1 MTQFEELQQAI
12 IDGKAP
18 VSKELTEKMLKE
30 GVRPGEFFPKAIIP
44 AMDEVG
50 RRMRE
55 CEFFI
60 PEVLIAARAA
70 RASSDILRPLLV
82 GEEAMTSAGTV
93 VCGTVKGD
101 LHDIGKNI
109 VAMMLESAG
118 FKIVDLGVDVT
129 AGEDRRCGSH
139 RTSQSRGAVGAA
151 HHHHG
156 EHEGGGGSTVRR
168 RTARQGKD
176 HGRRSARH
184 RRLGPFDRRRRL
196 RQRRPGG
203 RGVGA
208 AIAWRPKESRAKPAA
223 AHCSGDLRSPSSV
236 IPKTAARARRYRPRF
251 SHTL

>member
-1 MTQFEELQQAI
+1 MTLFEELQKAI

-18 VSKELTEKMLKE
+18 VAKQLTEKMLKD
-30 GVRPGEFFPKAIIP
+30 GIRPGEFFPNAIIP

-82 GEEAMTSAGTV
+82 GDEAISSAGTV

-118 FKIVDLGVDVT
+118 FKIVDLGVDVNAEEIVDAVRLHQANLVALSALLT
-129 AGEDRRCGSH
+129 TTMVNLKGVVEALSAAGLREKVRIIVCGAPITDAWAHSI
-139 RTSQSRGAVGAA
+139 GADGY
-151 HHHHG
+151 
-156 EHEGGGGSTVRR
+156 
-168 RTARQGKD
+168 GKD
-176 HGRRSARH
+176 APSAVELARK
-184 RRLGPFDRRRRL
+184 L
-196 RQRRPGG
+196 
-203 RGVGA
+203 V
-208 AIAWRPKESRAKPAA
+208 PAA
-223 AHCSGDLRSPSSV
+223 
-236 IPKTAARARRYRPRF
+236 
-251 SHTL
+251 

>member
-1 MTQFEELQQAI
+1 MAQFEELKQAI

-18 VSKELTEKMLKE
+18 VAKELTDKMLAE

-70 RASSDILRPLLV
+70 RASSEILRPLLV
-82 GEEAMTSAGTV
+82 GAEAMTAAGTV

-118 FKIVDLGVDVT
+118 FKIVDLGVDVNAEKIVNAVREHQANLVALSALLT
-129 AGEDRRCGSH
+129 TTMVNMKGVIEALSAAGL
-139 RTSQSRGAVGAA
+139 RTQVKIMVGGAPVTDAWAHSIGADGYGKDA
-151 HHHHG
+151 PSAV
-156 EHEGGGGSTVRR
+156 EL
-168 RTARQGKD
+168 ARQ
-176 HGRRSARH
+176 
-184 RRLGPFDRRRRL
+184 L
-196 RQRRPGG
+196 
-203 RGVGA
+203 VA
-208 AIAWRPKESRAKPAA
+208 A
-223 AHCSGDLRSPSSV
+223 
-236 IPKTAARARRYRPRF
+236 
-251 SHTL
+251 

>member
-1 MTQFEELQQAI
+1 MASFEELQQAI

-18 VSKELTEKMLKE
+18 LAKELTDRMLKE

-70 RASSDILRPLLV
+70 RASSDLLRPLLV
-82 GEEAMTSAGTV
+82 GEEALQSIGTV

-129 AGEDRRCGSH
+129 AEKIVDAVRQNNANIVALSALLTTTMVNMKSVVEALAAAGLRDKVKIMVG
-139 RTSQSRGAVGAA
+139 GAPVTDAWAHSIGADGYGKDA
-151 HHHHG
+151 PAAV
-156 EHEGGGGSTVRR
+156 EL
-168 RTARQGKD
+168 ARQ
-176 HGRRSARH
+176 
-184 RRLGPFDRRRRL
+184 L
-196 RQRRPGG
+196 
-203 RGVGA
+203 
-208 AIAWRPKESRAKPAA
+208 AA
-223 AHCSGDLRSPSSV
+223 A
-236 IPKTAARARRYRPRF
+236 
-251 SHTL
+251 